1 MLNRLKRR
9 IPNPVKTKIRYAYY
23 LLASPLERLSRDPLT
38 PPRRLVFVGA
48 SDFRKIGHELFQCFV
63 DPGGLQPDDSVL
75 DVGCGIGRMAVP
87 LTGYLSSAS
96 RYEGFDVVPVGIE
109 WCRSH
114 ITPRFPNFRFQ
125 LADIRNKTYNPG
137 GSYQADAYAFPY
149 PADSFD
155 FVIAISVFTH
165 MLPADVKHYV

>member
-87 LTGYLSSAS
+87 LTGCC
-96 RYEGFDVVPVGIE
+96 G
-109 WCRSH
+109 
-114 ITPRFPNFRFQ
+114 
-125 LADIRNKTYNPG
+125 
-137 GSYQADAYAFPY
+137 
-149 PADSFD
+149 
-155 FVIAISVFTH
+155 
-165 MLPADVKHYV
+165 